1 MTTSAIANGGAAGTA
16 TAARSLVAALRMPTA
31 AAVDAATADA
41 ATADAATADAEPVG
55 TGGHSVV

>member
-1 MTTSAIANGGAAGTA
+1 
-16 TAARSLVAALRMPTA
+16 MPTA